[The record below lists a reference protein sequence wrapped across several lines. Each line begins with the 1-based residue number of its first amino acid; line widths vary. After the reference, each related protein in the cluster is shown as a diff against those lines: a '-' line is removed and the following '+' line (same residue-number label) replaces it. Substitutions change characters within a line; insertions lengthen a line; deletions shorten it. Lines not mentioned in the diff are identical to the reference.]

1 MELEGKVPDV
11 TNLRTKAALTSV
23 ENKVTDDSNLVKK
36 TDYDAKVTEVE
47 NSLIIIIMIN
57 ILLLQNLIL

>member
-23 ENKVTDDSNLVKK
+23 ENKITDDSNLVKK
-36 TDYDAKVTEVE
+36 
-47 NSLIIIIMIN
+47 NRLRR
-57 ILLLQNLIL
+57 